1 LPNPSSILQQKFSY
15 TPTQG
20 QQNLFLVFDSF
31 IDKKQDNSLMILQG
45 YAGTGK
51 TSIVSALVKTLPLFN
66 YKYLLLAPTGRAAKV
81 ISAYTERAAFTI
93 HKIIYKQV
101 ADPKSG
107 QLKFRRVKNYN
118 KNTVFV
124 VDEASMLS
132 EGNSFG
138 ESGLLQDLLAFVFEH
153 NSNKLLLI
161 GDTAQLP
168 PVGQTFSAGLDRQ
181 HLQDTTGKKVLFAE
195 LDEVMRQN
203 ESSGILKNATEL
215 RRSLADDEL
224 HIRLRTHGLDDIF
237 QMSAERLAD
246 GLNYA
251 YAKYGMQETIVVC
264 RSNRDAVQYN
274 KHIRDQL
281 LFRSDEIE
289 AGDILMIV
297 RNNYFYV
304 PDDAPSG
311 FLANGDFVE
320 ITKVVSFEEIYG
332 LRFATLRLRLIND
345 HESEPFEAKVI
356 LDTLHTNSPALTQEQ
371 NKELYEAVLEDY
383 TDISVKKELN
393 EALRVDPY
401 LNALQIKFAYAITC
415 HKSQGGQWQAVFVDQ
430 GYLTEELIN
439 KEFVRWL
446 YTAITRATDQ
456 LFLINFQID
465 FFTLEQ

>member
-1 LPNPSSILQQKFSY
+1 
-15 TPTQG
+15 
-20 QQNLFLVFDSF
+20 
-31 IDKKQDNSLMILQG
+31 MILQG

-51 TSIVSALVKTLPLFN
+51 TSVVSALVKTLPLFN
-66 YKYLLLAPTGRAAKV
+66 YKFLLLAPTGRAAKV
-81 ISAYTERAAFTI
+81 LSAYTRKGAFTI

-124 VDEASMLS
+124 IDEASMLS

-138 ESGLLQDLLAFVFEH
+138 DSGLLKDLLAFTFEH
-153 NSNKLLLI
+153 SSNKLLLI

-168 PVGQTFSAGLDRQ
+168 PVGQTFSPGLDRR
-181 HLQDTTGKKVLFAE
+181 HLQDITGKNVLFAE

-203 ESSGILKNATEL
+203 EASGILKNATEL
-215 RRSLADDEL
+215 RRILAADKVD
-224 HIRLRTHGLDDIF
+224 IRLQTNGLEDIF

-251 YAKYGMQETIVVC
+251 YEKYGMHETIVIC

-281 LFRSDEIE
+281 LFRSEEIE
-289 AGDILMIV
+289 VGDVLMIV

-320 ITKVVSFEEIYG
+320 ISKVVSFEELYG
-332 LRFATLRLRLIND
+332 LRFATLRVQLIND

-371 NKELYEAVLEDY
+371 NKELYEAILEDY
-383 TDISVKKELN
+383 TDVSDKKELN
-393 EALRVDPY
+393 EALRKDPY

-430 GYLTEELIN
+430 GYITEELIN
-439 KEFVRWL
+439 NDFIRWL
-446 YTAITRATDQ
+446 YTAITRATKQ
-456 LFLINFQID
+456 LFLINFHKD
-465 FFTLEQ
+465 FFTFEQ

>member
-1 LPNPSSILQQKFSY
+1 
-15 TPTQG
+15 
-20 QQNLFLVFDSF
+20 
-31 IDKKQDNSLMILQG
+31 MILQG

-51 TSIVSALVKTLPLFN
+51 TSVMSALVKTLPLFN

-81 ISAYTERAAFTI
+81 LSSYTQKSAFTI

-107 QLKFRRVKNYN
+107 QLRFRRVKNYN
-118 KNTVFV
+118 KDTIFV

-138 ESGLLQDLLAFVFEH
+138 ETGLLKDLLAFVFEH

-168 PVGQTFSAGLDRQ
+168 PVGQTFSAGLDKQ
-181 HLQDTTGKKVLFAE
+181 HVEDVTGKKVLFAE
-195 LDEVMRQN
+195 LNEVMRQN
-203 ESSGILKNATEL
+203 ESSGILMNATEL
-215 RRSLADDEL
+215 RKILVADKLD
-224 HIRLRTHGLDDIF
+224 IRLRTNGLEDIF

-251 YAKYGMQETIVVC
+251 YDKFGMHETIVIC

-281 LFRSDEIE
+281 LFRSEEIE
-289 AGDILMIV
+289 AGDMLMIV

-320 ITKVVSFEEIYG
+320 IRKVVSFEELYG
-332 LRFATLRLRLIND
+332 LRFATLRLQLIND
-345 HESEPFEAKVI
+345 QESEPFEAKVV
-356 LDTLHTNSPALTQEQ
+356 LDTLHTNSPALTQDQ

-383 TDISVKKELN
+383 TDITDKKELN
-393 EALRVDPY
+393 EALRIDPY
-401 LNALQIKFAYAITC
+401 LNALQIKFSYAITC

-439 KEFVRWL
+439 TEFVRWL
-446 YTAITRATDQ
+446 YTAVTRATTQ
-456 LFLINFQID
+456 LFLINFHKD
-465 FFTLEQ
+465 FFTIEQ

>member
-1 LPNPSSILQQKFSY
+1 
-15 TPTQG
+15 
-20 QQNLFLVFDSF
+20 
-31 IDKKQDNSLMILQG
+31 MILQG

-51 TSIVSALVKTLPLFN
+51 TSVMSALVKTLPLFN

-81 ISAYTERAAFTI
+81 LSSYTERSAFTI

-107 QLKFRRVKNYN
+107 QLKFKRVKNYN
-118 KNTVFV
+118 KETVFV

-138 ESGLLQDLLAFVFEH
+138 ENGLLKDLLAFVFEH
-153 NSNKLLLI
+153 DSNKLLLI

-168 PVGQTFSAGLDRQ
+168 PVGQTFSPGLNKQ
-181 HLQDTTGKKVLFAE
+181 HVEDATGKKVLFVE
-195 LDEVMRQN
+195 LNEVMRQN
-203 ESSGILKNATEL
+203 ESSGILLNATNL
-215 RRSLADDEL
+215 RRVLGEDEL
-224 HIRLRTHGLDDIF
+224 NIRLRTNGLGDIF

-251 YAKYGMQETIVVC
+251 YAKFGMHETIVIC

-274 KHIRDQL
+274 RHIRDQL
-281 LFRSDEIE
+281 LFRSEEIE
-289 AGDILMIV
+289 AGDMLMIV

-320 ITKVVSFEEIYG
+320 ITKVVSFEELYG
-332 LRFATLRLRLIND
+332 LRFATLMLQLIND
-345 HESEPFEAKVI
+345 QASEPFEAKVI
-356 LDTLHTNSPALTQEQ
+356 LDTLHTNSPALSQEQ
-371 NKELYEAVLEDY
+371 NKELYGAVLEDY
-383 TDISVKKELN
+383 TDITDKKELN
-393 EALRVDPY
+393 EALRIDPY

-439 KEFVRWL
+439 TEFVRWL
-446 YTAITRATDQ
+446 YTAITRATKE
-456 LFLINFQID
+456 LFLINFHKD
-465 FFTLEQ
+465 FFTIEQ

>member
-1 LPNPSSILQQKFSY
+1 
-15 TPTQG
+15 
-20 QQNLFLVFDSF
+20 
-31 IDKKQDNSLMILQG
+31 MILQG

-51 TSIVSALVKTLPLFN
+51 TSVVSALVKTLPLFN
-66 YKYLLLAPTGRAAKV
+66 YKFLLLAPTGRAAKV
-81 ISAYTERAAFTI
+81 LSAYTRKGAFTI

-124 VDEASMLS
+124 IDEASMLS

-138 ESGLLQDLLAFVFEH
+138 DSGLLKDLLAFTFEH

-168 PVGQTFSAGLDRQ
+168 PVGQTFSPGLDRR
-181 HLQDTTGKKVLFAE
+181 HLQDITGKNVLFAE

-203 ESSGILKNATEL
+203 KASGILKNATEL
-215 RRSLADDEL
+215 RRILAADKVA
-224 HIRLRTHGLDDIF
+224 IRLQTNGLEDIF

-251 YAKYGMQETIVVC
+251 YEKYGMHETIVIC

-281 LFRSDEIE
+281 LFRSEEIE
-289 AGDILMIV
+289 VGDVLMIV

-320 ITKVVSFEEIYG
+320 ISKVVSFEELYG
-332 LRFATLRLRLIND
+332 LRFATLRVQLIND

-371 NKELYEAVLEDY
+371 NKELYEAILEDY
-383 TDISVKKELN
+383 TDVTDKKELN
-393 EALRVDPY
+393 EALRMDPY

-430 GYLTEELIN
+430 GYITEELIN
-439 KEFVRWL
+439 NDFIRWL
-446 YTAITRATDQ
+446 YTAITRATKQ
-456 LFLINFQID
+456 LFLINFHKD
-465 FFTLEQ
+465 FFTFEQ

>member
-1 LPNPSSILQQKFSY
+1 
-15 TPTQG
+15 
-20 QQNLFLVFDSF
+20 
-31 IDKKQDNSLMILQG
+31 MILQG

-51 TSIVSALVKTLPLFN
+51 TSVVSALVKTLPLFN
-66 YKYLLLAPTGRAAKV
+66 YKFLLLAPTGRAAKV
-81 ISAYTERAAFTI
+81 LSAYTKKGAFTI

-138 ESGLLQDLLAFVFEH
+138 ENGLLKDLLAFVFEH
-153 NSNKLLLI
+153 DSNKLLLI

-168 PVGQTFSAGLDRQ
+168 PVGQTFSPGLDRQ
-181 HLQDTTGKKVLFAE
+181 HLQVITNKKVLFAE

-203 ESSGILKNATEL
+203 ESSGILKNATDL
-215 RRSLADDEL
+215 RKILAEDKLD
-224 HIRLRTHGLDDIF
+224 IRLRTNGLEDIF

-251 YAKYGMQETIVVC
+251 YTKYGMHETIVVC

-281 LFRSDEIE
+281 LFRSEEIE

-320 ITKVVSFEEIYG
+320 ISKVVSFEELYG
-332 LRFATLRLRLIND
+332 LRFATLRLQLIND
-345 HESEPFEAKVI
+345 HESEPFDAKVI

-383 TDISVKKELN
+383 TDITAKKELN
-393 EALRVDPY
+393 EALRQDPY

-415 HKSQGGQWQAVFVDQ
+415 HKSQGGQWPVVFVDQ

-439 KEFVRWL
+439 KEFIRWL
-446 YTAITRATDQ
+446 YTAITRATKQ
-456 LFLINFQID
+456 LFLINFHKD
-465 FFTLEQ
+465 FFTFEQ

>member
-1 LPNPSSILQQKFSY
+1 LPNPSSILQQKFPY
-15 TPTQG
+15 VATAG
-20 QQNLFLVFDSF
+20 QQKLFSVFDSF
-31 IDKKQDNSLMILQG
+31 IDKKQDNRLMILQG

-51 TSIVSALVKTLPLFN
+51 TSVVSALVKTLPLFN

-81 ISAYTERAAFTI
+81 LSAYAEKSAFTI

-138 ESGLLQDLLAFVFEH
+138 ESGLLKDLLAFVFEH

-168 PVGQTFSAGLDRQ
+168 PVGQTFSPGLDRQ
-181 HLQDTTGKKVLFAE
+181 YLQDITGKKVLFSE

-203 ESSGILKNATEL
+203 EASGILKNATEL
-215 RRSLADDEL
+215 RRILAAGKVD
-224 HIRLRTHGLDDIF
+224 IRLRTNGLEDIF
-237 QMSAERLAD
+237 QMSAERLED

-251 YAKYGMQETIVVC
+251 YAKYGMQGTIVVC

-281 LFRSDEIE
+281 LFRSEEIE
-289 AGDILMIV
+289 VDDVLMIV

-320 ITKVVSFEEIYG
+320 ISKVVSLEELYG
-332 LRFATLRLRLIND
+332 LRFATLRLQLINN
-345 HESEPFEAKVI
+345 HESEPFEAKVV

-371 NKELYEAVLEDY
+371 NKELYEAILEDY
-383 TDISVKKELN
+383 TDITDKKELN
-393 EALRVDPY
+393 EALRKDPY

-415 HKSQGGQWQAVFVDQ
+415 HKSQGGQWPAVFVDQ
-430 GYLTEELIN
+430 GYLTEDLIN
-439 KEFVRWL
+439 NEFIRWL
-446 YTAITRATDQ
+446 YTAITRATKQ
-456 LFLINFQID
+456 LFLINFHKD
-465 FFTLEQ
+465 FFTIE

>member
-1 LPNPSSILQQKFSY
+1 M
-15 TPTQG
+15 
-20 QQNLFLVFDSF
+20 V
-31 IDKKQDNSLMILQG
+31 LQG

-51 TSIVSALVKTLPLFN
+51 TSVVSALVKTLPLFN

-81 ISAYTERAAFTI
+81 LSAYTKKGAFTI

-138 ESGLLQDLLAFVFEH
+138 EIGLLKDLLAFVFEH
-153 NSNKLLLI
+153 DSNKLLLI

-168 PVGQTFSAGLDRQ
+168 PVGQTFSPGLNKQ
-181 HLQDTTGKKVLFAE
+181 HLETITNKKVLFTE

-203 ESSGILKNATEL
+203 EASGILKNATEL
-215 RRSLADDEL
+215 RRILAADEL
-224 HIRLRTHGLDDIF
+224 NIRLRTNGLDDIF
-237 QMSAERLAD
+237 QMSGERLAD

-281 LFRSDEIE
+281 LFRSEEIE

-320 ITKVVSFEEIYG
+320 ITKVVSFEELYG
-332 LRFATLRLRLIND
+332 LRFATLRLQLIND

-371 NKELYEAVLEDY
+371 NKELYEAILADY
-383 TDISVKKELN
+383 TDITAKKELN
-393 EALRVDPY
+393 EALRKDPY

-439 KEFVRWL
+439 NEFVRWL
-446 YTAITRATDQ
+446 YTAITRATKE
-456 LFLINFQID
+456 LFLINFHKD
-465 FFTLEQ
+465 FFTSEQ

>member
-1 LPNPSSILQQKFSY
+1 
-15 TPTQG
+15 
-20 QQNLFLVFDSF
+20 
-31 IDKKQDNSLMILQG
+31 
-45 YAGTGK
+45 
-51 TSIVSALVKTLPLFN
+51 
-66 YKYLLLAPTGRAAKV
+66 
-81 ISAYTERAAFTI
+81 
-93 HKIIYKQV
+93 V

-118 KNTVFV
+118 KNTIFV

-132 EGNSFG
+132 EGNNFG
-138 ESGLLQDLLAFVFEH
+138 EVGLLKDLLAFVFEH

-168 PVGQTFSAGLDRQ
+168 PVGQTFSPGLNKE
-181 HLQDTTGKKVLFAE
+181 HLQAITNKKVLFIE

-203 ESSGILKNATEL
+203 EASGILKNATEL
-215 RRSLADDEL
+215 RRILAADEL
-224 HIRLRTHGLDDIF
+224 DIRLRTNGLDDIF
-237 QMSAERLAD
+237 QMSGERLAD

-251 YAKYGMQETIVVC
+251 YTKYGMHETIVVC

-281 LFRSDEIE
+281 LFRAEEIE

-311 FLANGDFVE
+311 FLANGDFAE
-320 ITKVVSFEEIYG
+320 ITKVVSFEELYG
-332 LRFATLRLRLIND
+332 LRFATLRLQLIND

-371 NKELYEAVLEDY
+371 NKELYEAVLDDY
-383 TDISVKKELN
+383 TDITAKKELN
-393 EALRVDPY
+393 EALRKDPY

-439 KEFVRWL
+439 NEFVRWL
-446 YTAITRATDQ
+446 YTAITRATKE
-456 LFLINFQID
+456 LFLINFHKD
-465 FFTLEQ
+465 FFTSEQ